1 MTLKMKLKAHLSSII
16 HSIDTNHS
24 IFENPNN
31 EQEQNID
38 KELDGSLIGEARKTT
53 DEIYDLYCKHAAI
66 IDFSVRKGKNR
77 YKQGTT
83 IVNGKYFYCSAA
95 GIRDPPKNKE
105 LKNEDDQSDAK
116 KKERRKRVMITRT
129 KCEAQIFAKMNQN
142 GDFEIE
148 KHVVVY
154 NHPLTRE
161 ISNYLHRSERQM
173 TEPKK
178 EAIEAMSECGLRPME
193 SYRYMSTETG
203 GDDCVGHTMI
213 NHLNYCYKLKMKQI
227 DGKNSQTLVNKLTNK
242 YNLICAPFVGINNH
256 WKNTMFACAFIGDE
270 ITKSFVWVFET
281 FLNAMGGEYPISI
294 FTDQDAAIAAGI
306 EQVFPSSRHRLCLW
320 HLSKNANSR
329 FGLLKS
335 DKNFKNA
342 FYKCLSGCITPNDFE
357 ETWKSM
363 INTFKL
369 EKDDWFNKLYG
380 LKEKWC
386 TTLSKDFFS
395 AGILSSQRSEST
407 NHAAANI
414 YTITLFRDF
423 EEEIK
428 LSVASSAKFKGNV
441 GRTVFFEVWIEGITG
456 SRQEVQFKM
465 EDSTVTCTCKNF
477 EESGWLCFHCLRILH
492 LYSINTIPDRY
503 ITTRWTRYAKKQI
516 WERVDTIKREKGKIN
531 NFTGWRLHMIR
542 R

>member
-1 MTLKMKLKAHLSSII
+1 
-16 HSIDTNHS
+16 
-24 IFENPNN
+24 
-31 EQEQNID
+31 
-38 KELDGSLIGEARKTT
+38 
-53 DEIYDLYCKHAAI
+53 
-66 IDFSVRKGKNR
+66 
-77 YKQGTT
+77 
-83 IVNGKYFYCSAA
+83 
-95 GIRDPPKNKE
+95 
-105 LKNEDDQSDAK
+105 
-116 KKERRKRVMITRT
+116 
-129 KCEAQIFAKMNQN
+129 
-142 GDFEIE
+142 
-148 KHVVVY
+148 
-154 NHPLTRE
+154 
-161 ISNYLHRSERQM
+161 M

-213 NHLNYCYKLKMKQI
+213 DHLNYCYKLKMKQI
-227 DGKNSQTLVNKLTNK
+227 DGKDSQTLVNKLYDIQSIDLEFFFRVRLNAEGKVECLFWRDSMMREDYKIYGDVLVFDTTFRTNK

-270 ITKSFVWVFET
+270 TTESFVWVFET
-281 FLNAMGGEYPISI
+281 FLKAMGGKHPISI

-306 EQVFPSSRHRLCLW
+306 EQVFLSSRHRLCLW

-357 ETWKSM
+357 ETCKSM

-369 EKDDWFNKLYG
+369 EKDDWFNRLYG

-386 TTLSKDFFS
+386 TALSKDFFS

-407 NHAAANI
+407 NHAAANV

-423 EEEIK
+423 EEEFK
-428 LSVASSAKFKGNV
+428 LFVASSTMFKGSV

-456 SRQEVQFKM
+456 SMQEVQYKM

-492 LYSINTIPDRY
+492 LHSINTIPDRY

-516 WERVDTIKREKGKIN
+516 WERVDTIKREKGEIN
-531 NFTGWRLHMIR
+531 NFTGHKIAKARKFIEEKFKTDNKAVDEIIKKEEEMKAKEEAAKIAEQEKAKAEAQRQTQDEESTNSEITIVLDPDRANTKGKILTI
-542 R
+542 

>member
-1 MTLKMKLKAHLSSII
+1 
-16 HSIDTNHS
+16 
-24 IFENPNN
+24 
-31 EQEQNID
+31 
-38 KELDGSLIGEARKTT
+38 
-53 DEIYDLYCKHAAI
+53 
-66 IDFSVRKGKNR
+66 
-77 YKQGTT
+77 
-83 IVNGKYFYCSAA
+83 
-95 GIRDPPKNKE
+95 
-105 LKNEDDQSDAK
+105 
-116 KKERRKRVMITRT
+116 
-129 KCEAQIFAKMNQN
+129 
-142 GDFEIE
+142 
-148 KHVVVY
+148 
-154 NHPLTRE
+154 
-161 ISNYLHRSERQM
+161 M

-213 NHLNYCYKLKMKQI
+213 DHLNYCYKLKMKQI
-227 DGKNSQTLVNKLTNK
+227 DGKDSQTLVNKLTNK

-270 ITKSFVWVFET
+270 TTESFVWVFET
-281 FLNAMGGEYPISI
+281 FLKVMGGKHPISI

-320 HLSKNANSR
+320 HLSKNTNSR

-369 EKDDWFNKLYG
+369 EKDDWFNR
-380 LKEKWC
+380 
-386 TTLSKDFFS
+386 F
-395 AGILSSQRSEST
+395 EST
-407 NHAAANI
+407 NHAVGFKANKSTTLTEFYSIFQATINRWRKTEEKDDFDCTRGIPTSELSMSTILKQAANV

-423 EEEIK
+423 EKEFK
-428 LSVASSAKFKGNV
+428 LSVASSTMFKGSV

-456 SRQEVQFKM
+456 SRQEVQYKM

-477 EESGWLCFHCLRILH
+477 E
-492 LYSINTIPDRY
+492 
-503 ITTRWTRYAKKQI
+503 
-516 WERVDTIKREKGKIN
+516 
-531 NFTGWRLHMIR
+531 
-542 R
+542 